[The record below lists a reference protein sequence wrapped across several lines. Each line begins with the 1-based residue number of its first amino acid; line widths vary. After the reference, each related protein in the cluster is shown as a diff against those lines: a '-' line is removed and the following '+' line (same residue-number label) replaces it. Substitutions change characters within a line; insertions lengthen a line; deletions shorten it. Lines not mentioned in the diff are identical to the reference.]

1 LVDFHRLAIPIIVI
15 LAIGGIVSFLLAYNF
30 YPKKNVNVNV
40 DDACYELLGS
50 AFDQYKTLDAQRSIR
65 VLQLQLDAIEPS
77 NALIPISYSGT
88 ESAVMEFS
96 AKYDVEIIDNKQI
109 GNIDKYVVD
118 GVIQKPS
125 FKLILED
132 LTAAD
137 FDPSNKTVEG
147 TLGMRANPLLTQEE
161 GVKIAQDIKNFMK
174 IGIKNIVENADNDN
188 NNNIRHAECRTSS

>member
-1 LVDFHRLAIPIIVI
+1 LGDFDRLAIPIIVI

-50 AFDQYKTLDAQRSIR
+50 AFDQYRTLDAQRSIR
-65 VLQLQLDAIEPS
+65 ILQLQLDAVEPS
-77 NALIPISYSGT
+77 YALIPISYSGT
-88 ESAVMEFS
+88 EGEVMEFS
-96 AKYDVEIIDNKQI
+96 SEYDVDIIDNKQI

-118 GVIQKPS
+118 GVVQKTS
-125 FKLILED
+125 FKRIRED
-132 LTAAD
+132 LTTAD

-147 TLGMRANPLLTQEE
+147 TVGMQANPFMTQEE

-174 IGIKNIVENADNDN
+174 KGIENIVENGDIN

>member
-1 LVDFHRLAIPIIVI
+1 LVDFHRFAIPIVVI

-40 DDACYELLGS
+40 DDACYELVGS
-50 AFDQYKTLDAQRSIR
+50 AFDRYKTLDAQRSIR
-65 VLQLQLDAIEPS
+65 VLQLQLDAIEPY

-88 ESAVMEFS
+88 EGAVEEFS
-96 AKYDVEIIDNKQI
+96 SEYNVDIIDKKQI
-109 GNIDKYVVD
+109 GNIDKYVVY
-118 GVIQKPS
+118 GMVQKPS
-125 FKLILED
+125 FKRILEN
-132 LTAAD
+132 LTTGD

-147 TLGMRANPLLTQEE
+147 TLGIRVNQFLTQEE

-174 IGIKNIVENADNDN
+174 LGIENIVGNGDNN

>member
-1 LVDFHRLAIPIIVI
+1 MVDFHRLAIPIIVI

-50 AFDQYKTLDAQRSIR
+50 AFDQYNTLDAQRSIR

-96 AKYDVEIIDNKQI
+96 AKYDVKIIDNKQI

-118 GVIQKPS
+118 GVVQKPS

-132 LTAAD
+132 LTTAD

-147 TLGMRANPLLTQEE
+147 TLGMRTNPLLTQEE
-161 GVKIAQDIKNFMK
+161 GVKIAQEIKNFMK
-174 IGIKNIVENADNDN
+174 VGIKIIVENYDN